1 MILKKVA
8 KDLVVVTVEF
18 KVAKDQVFLA
28 MPSELQELAIN
39 FREILFLTGGW
50 VEEDY
55 GGSHLLWSS
64 K

>member
-1 MILKKVA
+1 MVA
-8 KDLVVVTVEF
+8 VAL

-50 VEEDY
+50 IEKDY
-55 GGSHLLWSS
+55 GGSHLL
-64 K
+64 